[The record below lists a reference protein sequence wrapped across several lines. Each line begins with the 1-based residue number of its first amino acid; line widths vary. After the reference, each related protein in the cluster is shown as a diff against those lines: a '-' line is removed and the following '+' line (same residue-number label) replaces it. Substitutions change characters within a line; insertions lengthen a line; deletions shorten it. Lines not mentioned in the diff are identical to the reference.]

1 MMLDRLKKGIVG
13 LAAPALAFAFA
24 VVVTWILLVA
34 TGHPPAGT
42 FKSMWDY
49 GIKPDSLTLTVN
61 LAVTYYLS
69 AIAVAIGFRMN
80 LFNIGVDG
88 QYRLAA
94 LLAAAVGGVLHLPPI
109 IDVTLIILTA
119 VVTGA
124 LWAAIAGVLKTRR
137 GVSEVISTIML
148 NYIATGVIAFLLTPA
163 LLAVSVQGSNNIGT
177 RLIPAN
183 GQVPGFTLFHG
194 ATSQVYGLSVLAV
207 LVGVGYW
214 YLLNRTR
221 FGFDLRAS
229 GLSATAAVASG
240 VDAKKMVLRTMLLS
254 GAVAGLVGM
263 PTLLGASYSYS
274 LDFPTGLGFTGV
286 AIALLG
292 RNSPIGVAF
301 ASLLWAFLDSSR
313 QILDLT
319 GVSKEIVTVMQGV
332 AVLAVVVAYE
342 LVRRYRVVQQQRDV
356 GNRLS
361 VEVSGPT
368 EAVAG

>member
-1 MMLDRLKKGIVG
+1 VKKFFIS
-13 LAAPALAFAFA
+13 LTAPALAFAFA
-24 VVVTWILLVA
+24 IAVTWILLIA
-34 TGHPPAGT
+34 TGHNPVST
-42 FKSMWDY
+42 FKSMGSY

-94 LLAAAVGGVLHLPPI
+94 LVAAAVGGVLHLPPV
-109 IDVTLIILTA
+109 IDVALIILTA
-119 VVTGA
+119 VVVGA
-124 LWAAIAGVLKTRR
+124 IWGSIAAVLKTRR

-148 NYIATGVIAFLLTPA
+148 NYIATGVIAFLLTPS
-163 LLAVSVQGSNNIGT
+163 LLAVAVAGSSNIGT
-177 RLIPAN
+177 RPIPAN
-183 GQVPGFTLFHG
+183 GQVPGFKLLAG
-194 ATSQVYGLSVLAV
+194 ASEQVYGMIGLAV
-207 LVGVGYW
+207 IVGFGYW

-240 VDAKKMVLRTMLLS
+240 VDAKKMVFRTMMLS
-254 GAVAGLVGM
+254 GAVAGLVGI
-263 PTLLGASYSYS
+263 PTLLGISYSYS

-301 ASLLWAFLDSSR
+301 GALLWAFLDSSR

-342 LVRRYRVVQQQRDV
+342 VVRRYRVVQQQREV
-356 GNRLS
+356 GKHLGS
-361 VEVSGPT
+361 EHAPVEA
-368 EAVAG
+368 AVQS